1 MPPPGSSPV
10 RVVVTD
16 ANILIT
22 WIRREFDSFPSKM
35 AENPAFVPTIFA
47 AVARFSQT

>member
-16 ANILIT
+16 ANILINL
-22 WIRREFDSFPSKM
+22 IHVGRLDLLGKLPPYSFV
-35 AENPAFVPTIFA
+35 VPEE
-47 AVARFSQT
+47 VVKE